1 MPSIYFLKASKKT
14 NYNIVF
20 SSLASELQRKS
31 DVNIYTQH
39 TQTHTPSEAFN

>member
-1 MPSIYFLKASKKT
+1 MPSNYFLKASKKT

-31 DVNIYTQH
+31 DVSIYTH
-39 TQTHTPSEAFN
+39 TNTDTHPVRGI